1 MRHFIAI
8 SQTGLAA
15 VRLHPLRS
23 LVSVAALAAVIVPY
37 LVGTALAKGLEADA
51 ETSMAM
57 DADLYVTG
65 TRFGRPAPL
74 PIEAV
79 AQIGKLDGVTRAG
92 PRIVGDVELGKDR
105 VHAVVIGVSTEATR
119 AWSASVD
126 GELPVPGSY
135 EVVVGAGM
143 ARRLSLNVGSQ
154 LPPFYRNDREG
165 ERLTRVVGVF
175 KADAPFWHANLM
187 RTSFETAALIFDQR
201 GAVTDILVYCP
212 SEKRD
217 KVRRAMQQSLSFNS
231 PDGKDVTRARATTRA
246 ELATTLPGG
255 ILQREGIF
263 NLHFVLVVVVAILV
277 LLVTSGVGLTERRR
291 EIGILKATGW
301 QTDEILLR
309 GFVESFTLSV
319 SGACVALA
327 LAWLWLR
334 LGNGIGIAGYFLAG
348 ADAIPDVPLPFRMTP
363 VPALLALVLSLI
375 IVLTGTWWSAW
386 RAAIVPPREAMR

>member
-8 SQTGLAA
+8 SRTGLAA

-37 LVGTALAKGLEADA
+37 LVGTALAKSLEADA
-51 ETSMAM
+51 ETSLALG
-57 DADLYVTG
+57 ADLFVTG

-79 AQIGKLDGVTRAG
+79 EQIGKLDGVTRVV
-92 PRIVGDVELGKDR
+92 PQIVGDVELGKDR
-105 VHAVVIGVSTEATR
+105 VRCVVIGISTEAAR
-119 AWSASVD
+119 AWATSVD
-126 GELPVPGSY
+126 GELPASGSH
-135 EVVVGAGM
+135 EVVVGAGL
-143 ARRLSLNVGSQ
+143 ARRLGLKVGSQ

-175 KADAPFWHANLM
+175 KADAPLWQANVML
-187 RTSFETAALIFDQR
+187 TSFETAAVIFDQR
-201 GAVTDILVYCP
+201 GAATDILVSCAGD
-212 SEKRD
+212 KRD
-217 KVRRAMQQSLSFNS
+217 DVRRAIQQSLSFTS

-246 ELATTLPGG
+246 ELAATLPGG
-255 ILQREGIF
+255 IVQREGIF
-263 NLHFVLVVVVAILV
+263 SLHFVLAVVVAILV

-319 SGACVALA
+319 TGALIALV

-348 ADAIPDVPLPFRMTP
+348 ADAVPDVPVPFRLTP
-363 VPALLALVLSLI
+363 VPALLAFVLSLV
-375 IVLTGTWWSAW
+375 IVLTGTMWSAW
-386 RAAIVPPREAMR
+386 RAAIVPPRVAMR